1 MKIRLYFDEDA
12 MDDDLVAALRA
23 RGVDV
28 ETAYE
33 AGMIER
39 EDDEQLA
46 HASAQG
52 RVIYTFNT
60 GHFCRLHAAF
70 LSSGQHHAGIVVS
83 HQQRFSI
90 GSQMRRLLNL
100 IAVVAAEEMCDRL
113 EFLSDWPERN
123 ER

>member
-1 MKIRLYFDEDA
+1 VKIRLYFDEDA

-39 EDDEQLA
+39 EDHEQLA
-46 HASAQG
+46 YATEQG
-52 RVIYTFNT
+52 RVVYTFNV
-60 GHFCRLHAAF
+60 GHFCALHAEL
-70 LSSGQHHAGIVVS
+70 LSSGVSHAGIVVS
-83 HQQRFSI
+83 QQQHFGV

-100 IAVVAAEEMCDRL
+100 IAAVTDEEMHGRL
-113 EFLSDWPERN
+113 EFLSDWPEN
-123 ER
+123 ADG